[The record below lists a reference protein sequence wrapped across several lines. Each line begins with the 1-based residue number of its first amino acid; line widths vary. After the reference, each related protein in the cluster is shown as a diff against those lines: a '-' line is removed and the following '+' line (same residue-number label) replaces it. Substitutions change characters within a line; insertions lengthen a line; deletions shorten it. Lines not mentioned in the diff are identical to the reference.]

1 LSTRRPALGDH
12 FSERLVHTLA
22 QLPQDATLKLR
33 SDDPQRARLELLAR
47 AYGVLDRIS
56 FGADAPPQPADVP
69 STMAELID
77 QMQPDAGAAPPSHG
91 ADELFAGQRIA
102 IVTNLPAHY
111 RVPLFN
117 GLDARLSSAGARL
130 RVFFTGSDPAQRTY
144 MRPAAFSFE
153 HEFLRT
159 RRAPLGGG
167 DVPLGLE
174 RRLRDFDPTIVLAAG
189 FAPGVAGRVA
199 RFAAARDVAFG
210 VWSGELP
217 TAATAGGRLR
227 RMQREWVLRRA
238 SFAVSYGSLAAE
250 YLRTV
255 APRLPVV
262 YGRNTAPAEALS
274 PRPVDARPVEVLSV
288 GQAIHRKG
296 LDVLVDAFRLLP
308 DLACNLTIVGGGP
321 ELDALRRRA
330 EGLVNVRFLG
340 AVPSDEVREAYRAAD
355 VVAFPTRFDI
365 FGLVLVEA
373 LGSGRATIV
382 SSAAGAVADL
392 CVAQRN
398 SLVVDGHDP
407 QPWADAIRRLV
418 VDAPLRA
425 ALGEAGRRTI
435 AGRWTIDHAIDAMVA
450 GLRLGVLTR
459 TGRGARAKRRL
470 VIVGPLPPPYH
481 GASVSTGLLVSS
493 ETLRRR
499 FALAHVD
506 ISDRRSGRANI
517 GRWDLQNVS
526 GGLGGAVRLLGRLRG
541 RRGVVYLPI
550 AQNAPAF
557 LRDSLY
563 IHVAAMCRWQVAVH
577 LRGSDFPD
585 VYREQPAAMRAWMRF
600 TLRRVT
606 SMGVMGESLRGLFDG
621 LVAAERIAVVANGT
635 PEITLPSI
643 PRDPQQV
650 LFFSNLRRR
659 KGVIESVDAAIE
671 VLREHPQARFVFV
684 GDWESDELER
694 DVRAR
699 ARQAG
704 DSLEFR
710 PSATGDDRLALFAS
724 SSMLLFPPVEPEGH
738 PRVVLE
744 ALAAGLP
751 VITTDRGAIAETVV
765 DGESGYV
772 LEHPV
777 PSELAACVLRLLRD
791 PQLRD
796 RMSRAARARYL
807 ERFTQEAADGA
818 FADWIAGLPR
828 PRASWGRRDAI

>member
-1 LSTRRPALGDH
+1 LPTRRSTAGDH
-12 FSERLVHTLA
+12 LSERLVHALA
-22 QLPQDATLKLR
+22 QLPRDVTLQLR
-33 SDDPQRARLELLAR
+33 ADDPQRARLELLAR
-47 AYGVLDRIS
+47 AYGILDRIR
-56 FGADAPPQPADVP
+56 FDDDAPPVPAGIPVAA
-69 STMAELID
+69 TMAELID
-77 QMQPDAGAAPPSHG
+77 HMAPDAGAAPTGNG
-91 ADELFAGQRIA
+91 ADDLFAGHRIA

-111 RVPLFN
+111 RIPLFN
-117 GLDARLSSAGARL
+117 GMQERLSGAGARL
-130 RVFFTGSDPAQRTY
+130 CVFFAGSDPAQRTY
-144 MRPAAFSFE
+144 MRPGSFSFE

-159 RRAPLGGG
+159 RRAPLGLG

-174 RRLRDFDPTIVLAAG
+174 RRLRRFDPTIVLAAG

-199 RFAAARDVAFG
+199 RFAATRDVAFG

-227 RMQREWVLRRA
+227 RMQREWILRRA
-238 SFAVSYGSLAAE
+238 SFAVAYGSLAAE

-262 YGRNTAPAEALS
+262 FGRNTAPAAALP
-274 PRPVDARPVEVLSV
+274 PRPAGARPVEVLSV

-296 LDVLVDAFRLLP
+296 LDVLVDAFGLLT

-321 ELDALRRRA
+321 ELDALRQRA
-330 EGLVNVRFLG
+330 EGMANVRFLG
-340 AVPSDEVREAYRAAD
+340 AVPSDEVREAYGSAD

-382 SSAAGAVADL
+382 SPAAGAVADL
-392 CVAQRN
+392 CVTERN
-398 SLVVDGHDP
+398 SLVVDGHEP

-418 VDAPLRA
+418 VDAPLRTA
-425 ALGEAGRRTI
+425 IGDAGRRTI
-435 AGRWTIDHAIDAMVA
+435 AGRWTVGHAIDAMIA
-450 GLRLGVLTR
+450 GLRLGAL
-459 TGRGARAKRRL
+459 ARAQRASQAQQRL

-493 ETLRRR
+493 EILRRR
-499 FALAHVD
+499 FAVQHVD

-517 GRWDLQNVS
+517 GRWDLQNVT
-526 GGLGGAVRLLGRLRG
+526 GGLGGAIRLLVMLRG

-563 IHVAAMCRWQVAVH
+563 IHAAALRRWKVAVH

-585 VYREQPAAMRAWMRF
+585 LYRAQPAAMRWYMRV
-600 TLRRVT
+600 TLRRVST
-606 SMGVMGESLRGLFDG
+606 MGVMGESLRGLFDG
-621 LVAAERIAVVANGT
+621 LIAPERIAVVSNGT
-635 PEITLPSI
+635 PEIELPDV
-643 PRDPQQV
+643 PRDPLQV

-659 KGVIESVDAAIE
+659 KGLIESVDAALE

-684 GDWESDELER
+684 GDWESDELQR

-699 ARQAG
+699 AREAR
-704 DSLEFR
+704 DRLEFR
-710 PSATGDDRLALFAS
+710 PPATGDARLALLAS

-765 DGESGYV
+765 DGESGFV
-772 LEHPV
+772 LDHPV
-777 PSELAACVLRLLRD
+777 PHELAACVLCLLRD
-791 PQLRD
+791 PHLCE

-807 ERFTQEAADGA
+807 ERFTQEAADTT
-818 FADWIAGLPR
+818 FADWIAGL
-828 PRASWGRRDAI
+828 SRR